1 VTYLDTHAA
10 GEIYLGDVS
19 AFSKAALAAIEDAED
34 LRLSPMVVLELEYL
48 FEVKRVGS
56 ASAKVVAVL
65 REIAGVTI
73 CDIPFPEVAH
83 QALAERW
90 TRDPF
95 DRIIVA
101 QARLN
106 KATLITRDRHILKHY
121 VHALA

>member
-1 VTYLDTHAA
+1 LSPY
-10 GEIYLGDVS
+10 S
-19 AFSKAALAAIEDAED
+19 AQARAAIEKADD
-34 LRLSPMVVLELEYL
+34 LRLSPMVQLELRYL
-48 FEVKRVGS
+48 FEIKRMKYS
-56 ASAKVVAVL
+56 SEKLLAAL
-65 REIAGVTI
+65 RLEIGLQI
-73 CDIPFPEVAH
+73 CDIPFPEVAQ
-83 QALAERW
+83 QALTERW